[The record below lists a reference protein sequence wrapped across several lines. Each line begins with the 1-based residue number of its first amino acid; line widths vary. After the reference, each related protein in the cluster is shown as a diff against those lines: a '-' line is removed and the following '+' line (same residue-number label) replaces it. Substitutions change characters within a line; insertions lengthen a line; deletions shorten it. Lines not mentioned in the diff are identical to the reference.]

1 MTDRTHKVV
10 IAGSGPAGEAAAV
23 ALRKHG
29 FEGDVTLLGSDRRRP
44 YERPYLSKQFL
55 RGEVGEEKVYLRTE
69 DEYERQGIDLRLGV
83 KVVGGDRERRK
94 VVLDTGEVLG
104 WDTLVLATGSTPRWL
119 PDAPN
124 VSNTFALRTLDD
136 AESLRPAVENAGR
149 ILLVGAGFIG
159 AEIAA
164 SARLMGKDVLMV
176 EVAEVP
182 LERAIGHDM
191 GRWYANLHSS
201 RGVDLRLTTSVER
214 WVTDDDRVVAVELS
228 DRKREEVD
236 AVVVAVGVSPN
247 LDLAKALGLDVGPNG
262 VAVGE
267 DLRAAPG
274 IFAVGD
280 IAAHHHPVY
289 QRGIRVEHWQV
300 AQRQGTAAGRAI
312 AGEPEPYNE
321 LPWFW
326 SDQYDVNLQY
336 VGNAKD
342 VDQTIVRGDTDGE
355 KFSTFYLRDGSI
367 DAVLSVNDGRT
378 GRFSRELISART
390 VVPEAVLADPDSD
403 LRELAKP
410 KA

>member
-1 MTDRTHKVV
+1 VTDRTGKVV
-10 IAGSGPAGEAAAV
+10 IVGSGPAGEATAV

-29 FEGDVTLLGSDRRRP
+29 FEGDVTLFGSDHRRP

-55 RGEVGEEKVYLRTE
+55 RGEVGEEKVYLRPE
-69 DEYERQGIDLRLGV
+69 DEYARQGIDLRLGV
-83 KVVGGDRERRK
+83 TVVDGDRERRE
-94 VVLDTGEVLG
+94 VVLDTGEVFG

-119 PDAPN
+119 PGAPN

-136 AESLRPAVENAGR
+136 AESLRAAVESANR

-191 GRWYANLHSS
+191 GRWYSNLHSS
-201 RGVDLRLTTSVER
+201 RGVDLRLTTSVAR
-214 WVTDDDRVVAVELS
+214 WVTDDLRVVAVELS
-228 DRKREEVD
+228 DGKREEVD

-247 LDLAKALGLDVGPNG
+247 VDLAKTLGLDVGPNG

-267 DLRAAPG
+267 DLRAAPN

-312 AGEPEPYNE
+312 AGEPEPYHE

-336 VGNAKD
+336 VGHAKD
-342 VDQTIVRGDTDGE
+342 FDQTIMRGDTDGD
-355 KFSTFYLRDGSI
+355 KFSAFYLRDGTI

-378 GRFSRELISART
+378 GRFSRELISSRT
-390 VVPEAVLADPDSD
+390 KVPEAVLADPDSD
-403 LRELAKP
+403 LRELAKS
-410 KA
+410 KT